1 MTLKTTLTLLALA
14 GAATGASAT
23 TVTDWG
29 VLGPTPDVAYVTYHT
44 TGPVDD
50 VYTFSIGAT
59 SDVDGYGEEF
69 EARSVSMPDATFT
82 LYQGSYG
89 SGTQVGAPFSFNNTA
104 TEHMYMSMPTGDYYF
119 EVMGTSM
126 LAGSAYD
133 FEAYANE
140 AGGPSDVPEPANAAL
155 LVAGIGLMGFV
166 ARRRRPR

>member
-89 SGTQVGAPFSFNNTA
+89 SGTQVGAPFSFNNTMA
-104 TEHMYMSMPTGDYYF
+104 GTLDRRSLSSGTWNPSASKPLACRNRLMSSSEKPSRRIFARSPWVYICSSTHCSSTG
-119 EVMGTSM
+119 
-126 LAGSAYD
+126 
-133 FEAYANE
+133 
-140 AGGPSDVPEPANAAL
+140 
-155 LVAGIGLMGFV
+155 
-166 ARRRRPR
+166 